1 MKEFLYKAG
10 GFIISWILISIICVA
25 GSLFI
30 TVGIDYLAD
39 LKVDWWAVHRVIAF
53 IVFCLAS
60 GIYFFDSIEIE
71 TEEDTDEQ

>member
-10 GFIISWILISIICVA
+10 GFIVVWILISIICVA
-25 GSLFI
+25 GSLFV

-53 IVFCLAS
+53 IIFCLAS
-60 GIYFFDSIEIE
+60 GIYFHDSFEIE
-71 TEEDTDEQ
+71 TEDEPDEE